1 MTDIFFIR
9 SGRLD
14 SFSIIYRFVLP
25 LDLRA
30 AALSYELARAMEI
43 PHIHYTHTEGCPQ
56 WGLSAVPKIFLSP
69 SHEKTST
76 KRDFVLDR
84 IYNS

>member
-1 MTDIFFIR
+1 MTDMFFIR

-14 SFSIIYRFVLP
+14 IFSVIYHFVLEP
-25 LDLRA
+25 DLRA
-30 AALSYELARAMEI
+30 TALSDVLARAMEI
-43 PHIHYTHTEGCPQ
+43 PHTHYTHTEGCPQ